1 MALLELRE
9 VSKYFG
15 GLPAVSELD
24 MDVMQGEILG
34 LIGPNGAGKTTLF
47 NLITGFLRPDCGRVI
62 FNGKDISGLEPHF
75 IAKRGIV
82 RTFQLTTLFSGL
94 TVLENMLA
102 GLHLLSR
109 IGFWEALFN
118 TKSNHNKETAL
129 REKAMEIL
137 GFARLANLKDEPA
150 MNLPHGHQQILSLC
164 IALAGSPRILL
175 LDEPLSGMNPKE
187 VMAMTDMIREIRK
200 REELSIVVVE
210 HNMRAVMSLCERI
223 VVVNFGKKIAEGS
236 PEEIRENQNVI
247 DAYLGVEANAA

>member
-1 MALLELRE
+1 MALLELRG

-15 GLPAVSELD
+15 GLPAVSGLD

-34 LIGPNGAGKTTLF
+34 LIGPNGAGKTTVF
-47 NLITGFLRPDCGRVI
+47 NVITGFLRLDRGKVV
-62 FNGKDISGLEPHF
+62 FDGKDISGLEPHF

-118 TKSNHNKETAL
+118 TGSNHNKEKEL
-129 REKAMEIL
+129 REKATEIL
-137 GFARLANLKDEPA
+137 TFAGLVDVRDEPA
-150 MNLPHGHQQILSLC
+150 MNLPHGHQQVLSLC
-164 IALAGSPRILL
+164 VALAASPKILL

-187 VMAMTDMIREIRK
+187 VMTMIDIIRK
-200 REELSIVVVE
+200 IRNKEELSIVVVE

-223 VVVNFGKKIAEGS
+223 IVVNFGRKIAEGA
-236 PEEIRENQNVI
+236 PEEIRENQDVI
-247 DAYLGVEANAA
+247 DAYLGVEANAT